1 MKKFAFYNIFFRI
14 FAAMKMLAL
23 QSACL
28 QMLLHHPEDGFY
40 RGTRFD
46 HAGVWDSLLFRGV
59 ELCGRWFPSYDPFMH
74 DAVCGPA
81 EEFSPVFLEGG
92 RILKIGVGLLQAD
105 GAPYDRFK
113 LYPVLDGGQWTV
125 EAGPSSV
132 RFFHRLPGFY
142 EYEKTVAL
150 TGEASFEIRHA
161 LRGSYQGEVYNHNF
175 FTMGKMAVGPSRLV
189 DFPFTPAGTWRA
201 QYDSVGFTDSGVRF
215 YRPLQEG
222 ESVYCGNIHAAAQAE
237 GTSPSA
243 SFNWPKSAECN
254 APSALPCAQA
264 EGTSPSASYNWPK
277 SAEGDVPSAAMGMPY
292 RMSLAEGA
300 FRVSVE
306 GSVPVSRTV
315 LWANHRIACLEP
327 YNTLSVRPAAPD
339 CWTLCYEIDTIDTQ

>member
-201 QYDSVGFTDSGVRF
+201 QYDSVGFTASGVRF

-222 ESVYCGNIHAAAQAE
+222 ESVYCGNIHAAAQAD

-243 SFNWPKSAECN
+243 SF
-254 APSALPCAQA
+254 
-264 EGTSPSASYNWPK
+264 NWPK